1 MGFLEAKK
9 GCCDLVVERKGAG
22 RQRSERS
29 WRRVAWA
36 ISLRGSGQ
44 SRTCRGRGHTCA
56 LRVGGCRRGEKGLKM
71 WQKKEKRKKSKDRI
85 LVKKAIRRQKS
96 MGVCKKEGRCDA

>member
-1 MGFLEAKK
+1 
-9 GCCDLVVERKGAG
+9 
-22 RQRSERS
+22 
-29 WRRVAWA
+29 
-36 ISLRGSGQ
+36 
-44 SRTCRGRGHTCA
+44 
-56 LRVGGCRRGEKGLKM
+56 M